1 MPEKSA
7 RDDFSVSVIIP
18 AYNVEKYI
26 ARAIDSVL
34 AQTRRADEIIVV
46 DDGSTDGTAGV
57 VEQYGSQVKYITH
70 QANMGLSA
78 ARNTGIIAATSQ
90 WIAFLDGDDMWL
102 PENLQRQLALLERN
116 PDLVWSGCNYI
127 AHSCRDGSQTICPHG
142 EIINN
147 LLNGKEFVDSFFS
160 ITNAGVVIVSCGMM
174 VKRKVFDRVGLF
186 RVGLRYAEDIDMW
199 WRIAYSEEKF
209 GYLNQAL
216 AVYYQGRAE
225 SLTAGTD
232 QRKIVKIVA
241 DLFERHL
248 ELAEQSGKKE
258 DIKPYINQK
267 LRKWTYIMYRQKQF
281 DMVGEVI
288 TRFDKLLPRGYKT
301 VMRFLTRLPYITTL
315 IGKRLLRLLHYDH

>member
-7 RDDFSVSVIIP
+7 RDDFSVSVVIP

-57 VEQYGSQVKYITH
+57 VGQYGSQVKYIIH

-90 WIAFLDGDDMWL
+90 WIAFLDGDDRWL
-102 PENLQRQLALLERN
+102 PEKLQQQLALLERN
-116 PDLVWSGCNYI
+116 PDLVWSSCNYI

-160 ITNAGVVIVSCGMM
+160 VTNAGVVIVSCGMM
-174 VKRKVFDRVGLF
+174 VKREVFDRVGLF
-186 RVGLRYAEDIDMW
+186 REGLRYAEDMDMW
-199 WRIAYSEEKF
+199 WRIAYSEGRF

-225 SLTAGTD
+225 SLTADTD
-232 QRKIVKIVA
+232 QRKVVKIVA

-267 LRKWTYIMYRQKQF
+267 LRKWTYIMYCQRQF

-315 IGKRLLRLLHYDH
+315 IGKRLLRLLHYDR